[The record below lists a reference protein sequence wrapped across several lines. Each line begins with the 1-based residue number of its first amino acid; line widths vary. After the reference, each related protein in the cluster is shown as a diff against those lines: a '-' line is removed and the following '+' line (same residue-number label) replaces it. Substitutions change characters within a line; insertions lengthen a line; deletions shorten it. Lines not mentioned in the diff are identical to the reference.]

1 MNEIVN
7 NFLLA
12 DDEFMPGMHSKQ
24 HGFTYSACGPFSK
37 NEERIQKFKET
48 GDRNYIYKNQ
58 FDKACF
64 QHDMTSGDFKD
75 FTRRIA
81 SDNVLRD
88 KAFNIAKNP
97 KYDGYQRCFASVVG
111 KFFHKKIK
119 GGSVTIKVQ

>member
-1 MNEIVN
+1 MKEIVN
-7 NFLLA
+7 NVLLA
-12 DDEFMPGMHSKQ
+12 GDEFMPGMHSKPP
-24 HGFTYSACGPFSK
+24 GFTYSACGPFSK

-48 GDRNYIYKNQ
+48 GDTNYIYKNE

-97 KYDGYQRCFASVVG
+97 KYDGYQRGFASVVS